1 MVLLQLGPRLL
12 QHVFLCSVL
21 GRAAAAAA
29 AAVVV
34 AVLVN
39 WLCFAEQCGSIVT
52 APLCLFL

>member
-1 MVLLQLGPRLL
+1 MELLQLGPRVL

-21 GRAAAAAA
+21 GRAAAAA